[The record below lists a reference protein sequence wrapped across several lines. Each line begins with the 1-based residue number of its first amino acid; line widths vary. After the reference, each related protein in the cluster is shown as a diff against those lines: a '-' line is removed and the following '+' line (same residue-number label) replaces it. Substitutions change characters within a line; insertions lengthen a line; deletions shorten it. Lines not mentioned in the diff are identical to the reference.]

1 MAGSVWCSCHR
12 GSFHVQVP
20 RPWPET
26 TVGAG
31 GLRHCLVQPHPAQAW
46 KIHSE
51 GKGTTSGASEML
63 LEFCC
68 ACLCHSFVPFLLFK
82 GAKWKTPFFGC
93 LFSLLMRRHLEILLR
108 FQPIPLASFNFRRGL
123 VVLLACFSSELF
135 TVYKDHTQC
144 DGNSLD
150 HPWEQTQRK
159 VTVIAGTLRGVRQ
172 VWFHSLK
179 YSQFLPVV
187 HCPQYAVAVL
197 QS

>member
-123 VVLLACFSSELF
+123 VVYLGGFVCFFMYLYNDTLLPCRHYPCPWAGGSCWGYPKLGCCVCLHKSQLTDTVGALGSLFSP
-135 TVYKDHTQC
+135 
-144 DGNSLD
+144 G
-150 HPWEQTQRK
+150 
-159 VTVIAGTLRGVRQ
+159 
-172 VWFHSLK
+172 
-179 YSQFLPVV
+179 
-187 HCPQYAVAVL
+187 
-197 QS
+197 